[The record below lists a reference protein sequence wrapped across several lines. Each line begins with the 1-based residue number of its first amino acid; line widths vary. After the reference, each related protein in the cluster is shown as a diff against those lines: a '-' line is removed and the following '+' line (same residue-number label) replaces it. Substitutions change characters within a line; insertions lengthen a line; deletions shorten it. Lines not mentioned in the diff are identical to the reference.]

1 MKIYIA
7 RRIIQ
12 LLAFLLLIYG
22 AYLGLRFS
30 NFAPLWRCPNQNTYS
45 DGCYLIPF
53 HRIQYGAS
61 VFPGE
66 NRGMPFPGYLILEKG
81 KAYLS
86 FFLFLIIGAIIFNKV
101 WCGWFCPF
109 GTMQDFLN
117 YIKRKLKLREITLS
131 RKAKYIIPPLKYI
144 FLILLFGGLIIFAFG
159 IPVDSPLFCKA
170 CPAKT
175 MLLPLE
181 GNLLNFS
188 VQFPHDTVASIV
200 NCVIAGF
207 VLAAVF
213 LKQRFFCFFCPIKGL
228 LNLFNTKIFWHLR
241 KNPGNCNFCARC
253 QQACPMDIKEVCLE
267 KKSKSIFHKEC
278 IFCLRCID
286 ACPKKGVLKAQL
298 FKK

>member
-117 YIKRKLKLREITLS
+117 YIKR
-131 RKAKYIIPPLKYI
+131 YISSFQK
-144 FLILLFGGLIIFAFG
+144 
-159 IPVDSPLFCKA
+159 C
-170 CPAKT
+170 C
-175 MLLPLE
+175 
-181 GNLLNFS
+181 
-188 VQFPHDTVASIV
+188 
-200 NCVIAGF
+200 
-207 VLAAVF
+207 
-213 LKQRFFCFFCPIKGL
+213 
-228 LNLFNTKIFWHLR
+228 
-241 KNPGNCNFCARC
+241 
-253 QQACPMDIKEVCLE
+253 
-267 KKSKSIFHKEC
+267 
-278 IFCLRCID
+278 
-286 ACPKKGVLKAQL
+286 VLK
-298 FKK
+298 